1 MLFMTRKRFEEEVY
15 RRMNEEDFKREMRT
29 DISKLYEKYYKLEK
43 KIDELKAVLES
54 GGPVK
59 ENTCDDEFFVTPPVR
74 PM

>member
-15 RRMNEEDFKREMRT
+15 RRMSEEDFKCEMRT
-29 DISKLYEKYYKLEK
+29 DISKLYEKNYKLEK
-43 KIDELKAVLES
+43 EIEEIKMLLNS
-54 GGPVK
+54 GGPAK